1 MNDQDREELRRLKER
16 QELLRSQLDQL
27 DAHVRRFD
35 ERLATAAPP
44 PLPVPKIKPLDI
56 TPLAMEERAVPP
68 PLPPVIAQPV
78 VEQILAARDNTSAS
92 EREARLHAWIEQGQ
106 PWDKTGGFAEPPPV
120 MPAAAT
126 PVVPQPAAPAA
137 KENSFE
143 MRLGTYWLVRI
154 GIVMLLTGLVFLGG
168 YAYKNYIGRLGA
180 PGKVGLLYAAGG
192 LLLGA
197 GAWLQRK
204 SVKPAL
210 QNYGQVLFAGG
221 LAAVYFTTFAAH
233 HFDNLRII
241 QSALL
246 DGLLLL
252 GWATVIVFL
261 ADWRKSQVLALF
273 AIGLAY
279 YTSVITDVGLFT
291 LYSNLIL
298 TAAAVFFL
306 IRNRWTTLS
315 LVSLVATYGG
325 FAFWRFH
332 QGWDAHA
339 GELLRANLFLGG
351 YWILFT
357 AGVFLSRAQTTP
369 RGARAAFLSA
379 NNAGFFALVVLS
391 MLHVHHGH
399 FWQFSLGFGAVLLA
413 LAASARRLFPE
424 EISVKNSYL
433 TQGLLLVTVGFIAYF
448 TGLKLALVLAAES
461 VVLLVLGGQLRSSF
475 LRAGSVVVG
484 AVAVAWGTF
493 TLGWGALTM
502 RDPGAD
508 LIMGLGVGALLAF
521 NAFWSQRRE
530 SQIPTF
536 VPASSAFLLF
546 AVGMWFVTSLHQSPP
561 VWFDPALVLAA
572 ESVALVVLGGL
583 WRSSFLRGVAL
594 LIGALAAVSGAVK
607 MQSPGADLI
616 MGIGGGV
623 LLAFNAFWSAR
634 TTEAPNASLLRPFTT
649 AFVLCALGFW
659 FATTLHE
666 ATPIWIAPAFA
677 LEALVLTAVGRG
689 LRHREL
695 ALGAQVFLLTAQSVW
710 LLQTATTLP
719 RPPWWSPALVIAVT
733 LALGHWWQ
741 RQRAIALPR
750 TAGQGLQIL
759 AALAVVGVLLFWLHP
774 FFGGGSWLV
783 MTSLLAVAVT
793 AYGVATR
800 FWILA
805 ITGQLA
811 LVVSGYKFVNRIAQT
826 APPWHYALAPMVA
839 LLALATATT
848 IWLARKPAEPQLN
861 SQLIQ
866 AAGLYRWM
874 ALAMSLAWV
883 CEYVPKEHLVWTF
896 TALGLA
902 LFALAG
908 LRPNLEARLASGVY
922 LAAGL
927 VAFVTR
933 LALEPGL
940 PNLADAAVLIALAA
954 MQAVARRQPARWPLP
969 EVVHTV
975 MILAAGLGT
984 WAFVWRWVVLKSGG
998 THFYLTASWAV
1009 LALGVF
1015 AAGFALR
1022 ERMYRWLG
1030 LGILAASVARVFF
1043 SDVWK
1048 LDLLYRILSFMAL
1061 GIVLLVLGF
1070 IYTKYQ
1076 EKIKEWL

>member
-1 MNDQDREELRRLKER
+1 MNEPDREELRRLKER
-16 QELLRSQLDQL
+16 QELLRIQLDL
-27 DAHVRRFD
+27 LGTHIRRFD
-35 ERLATAAPP
+35 QRLAGDALVP
-44 PLPVPKIKPLDI
+44 PVPEIKPLEI
-56 TPLAMEERAVPP
+56 APLPMEHRAVPP
-68 PLPPVIAQPV
+68 PLPPIIAQPV
-78 VEQILAARDNTSAS
+78 VEHLLAARENTSAP
-92 EREARLHAWIEQGQ
+92 EREARLHAGIEHGQ
-106 PWDKTGGFAEPPPV
+106 PWDESGGFAKPPP
-120 MPAAAT
+120 PAPPPA
-126 PVVPQPAAPAA
+126 PPIVPPIVPQSAASAA
-137 KENSFE
+137 KESSFE
-143 MRLGTYWLVRI
+143 MRLGTYWLVRV

-197 GAWLQRK
+197 GAWLQRRT
-204 SVKPAL
+204 VKESL

-233 HFDNLRII
+233 HFENLRII
-241 QSALL
+241 TSPLL
-246 DGLLLL
+246 DGALLLA
-252 GWATVIVFL
+252 WAGLIVWL
-261 ADWRKSQVLALF
+261 ADRRKSEVLALF

-279 YTSVITDVGLFT
+279 YTSAITDVGLFT
-291 LYSNLIL
+291 LYSNLVL

-306 IRNRWTTLS
+306 VRNRWTKLS
-315 LVSLVATYGG
+315 VLSLVATYLG

-332 QGWDAHA
+332 LPGLSGGDARVE
-339 GELLRANLFLGG
+339 ELFHGNIFLAG

-357 AGVFLSRAQTTP
+357 AGVFLARAQAAP
-369 RGARAAFLSA
+369 AGARARFLTL
-379 NNAGFFALVVLS
+379 NNAAFFGLVVLS
-391 MLHVHHGH
+391 MPQVYRGH
-399 FWQFSLGFGAVLLA
+399 FWQFALGFGAVLLA
-413 LAASARRLFPE
+413 LAGLARRVFAE
-424 EISVKNSYL
+424 EISVKNAYL

-484 AVAVAWGTF
+484 ALAVAWSAF

-508 LIMGLGVGALLAF
+508 LIMG
-521 NAFWSQRRE
+521 
-530 SQIPTF
+530 
-536 VPASSAFLLF
+536 
-546 AVGMWFVTSLHQSPP
+546 
-561 VWFDPALVLAA
+561 
-572 ESVALVVLGGL
+572 
-583 WRSSFLRGVAL
+583 
-594 LIGALAAVSGAVK
+594 
-607 MQSPGADLI
+607 
-616 MGIGGGV
+616 IGGGG

-634 TTEAPNASLLRPFTT
+634 TEDAPNTRLLRPFTT

-666 ATPIWIAPAFA
+666 AAPVWIAPAFA
-677 LEALVLTAVGRG
+677 LEALVLTAAGRA
-689 LRHREL
+689 LRLREL
-695 ALGAQVFLLTAQSVW
+695 ALGAQLFLLTAQSFW

-733 LALGHWWQ
+733 LALAHWWQ

-800 FWILA
+800 FWFLA
-805 ITGQLA
+805 FAGQIVLI
-811 LVVSGYKFVNRIAQT
+811 VSGYEFVSRILQT
-826 APPWHYALAPMVA
+826 APPWHSALAPMGA

-848 IWLARKPAEPQLN
+848 IWLSRKPAEPELN

-866 AAGLYRWM
+866 AAGLYRWV

-896 TALGLA
+896 TALGAA
-902 LFALAG
+902 LFTLAG
-908 LRPNLEARLASGVY
+908 LRPKLETRLACGVY

-927 VAFVTR
+927 LAFAGRLVMENELPPLVNLTVL
-933 LALEPGL
+933 LAL
-940 PNLADAAVLIALAA
+940 AT
-954 MQAVARRQPARWPLP
+954 MQAVARRRPARWPLP
-969 EVVHTV
+969 ETAHTA
-975 MILAAGLGT
+975 MILAVVLGT

-1015 AAGFALR
+1015 AAGFVLR

-1030 LGILAASVARVFF
+1030 LGILAVAVARVFI

-1048 LDLLYRILSFMAL
+1048 IDLLYRILSFMAL
-1061 GIVLLVLGF
+1061 GIVLLALGF
-1070 IYTKYQ
+1070 IYNKYQ
-1076 EKIKEWL
+1076 EKIKQWL